1 MYTTYVRECI
11 TLHVYVYIYIYI
23 YIYIYP
29 RIHTHI
35 LAYTDRLTDGQM
47 DGRDE

>member
-11 TLHVYVYIYIYI
+11 TLHVHVYN
-23 YIYIYP
+23 IYIYP
-29 RIHTHI
+29 RIYTHI

>member
-1 MYTTYVRECI
+1 MEYI
-11 TLHVYVYIYIYI
+11 YVYHLCTRVYYITCVC
-23 YIYIYP
+23 IYIYP
-29 RIHTHI
+29 RIYTHI